1 MGSSKIIFVG
11 AVAVII
17 GMFGFGIKKAER
29 SSAEIAENHAF
40 QLQAK
45 ALAEQGLQVV
55 IRRLPRNTHAKVPRA
70 KTKDVTEGQYGY
82 SVDASNVASGTVSVT
97 SYGIVNTQKVTLV
110 TVLKTIPRGKK
121 PTGKSW
127 NGWVLESS
135 RKVVETVPMLEKKA
149 KRGRRR

>member
-29 SSAEIAENHAF
+29 SSAEIAETHAF

-45 ALAEQGLQVV
+45 ALAEQGLQTV
-55 IRRLPRNTHAKVPRA
+55 IRRLPRNTHARVPHD
-70 KTKDVTEGQYGY
+70 KNKDVKEGTYGY
-82 SVDASNVASGTVSVT
+82 SVDASNIASGTLTVT
-97 SYGIVNTQKVTLV
+97 SYGVVNTQKVTLV
-110 TVLKTIPRGKK
+110 TVLKTISSGKK

-127 NGWVLESS
+127 NGWVQQSS
-135 RKVVETVPMLEKKA
+135 RKIVETVA
-149 KRGRRR
+149 Q